1 MAHPAAARV
10 VVATVQQVLPRLGLA
25 YAVDEED
32 RCWGI
37 TRSTPGADLDQLD
50 EGRHVQLTIEE
61 HGQAAI
67 ASAWTP
73 LD

>member
-1 MAHPAAARV
+1 MARPSDPRI
-10 VVATVQQVLPRLGLA
+10 VVATVQQVLPQLGLA
-25 YAVDEED
+25 YAVDEAD

-37 TRSTPGADLDQLD
+37 TRSTPGADLSQLD
-50 EGRHVQLTIEE
+50 EGRHVRLTIEE

-67 ASAWTP
+67 ASAWAP

>member
-1 MAHPAAARV
+1 MAHASDARL

-25 YAVDEED
+25 YVVDEED

-50 EGRHVQLTIEE
+50 EGRHVRLTIEE
-61 HGQAAI
+61 HGRAAI
-67 ASAWTP
+67 ASAWAP

>member
-1 MAHPAAARV
+1 MAHPSDPRLV
-10 VVATVQQVLPRLGLA
+10 IATVQQVLPRLGLV

-37 TRSTPGADLDQLD
+37 TRSTPGADLSQLD
-50 EGRHVQLTIEE
+50 EGRHVQLTIEN
-61 HGQAAI
+61 HGRVTI
-67 ASAWTP
+67 ASAWAP